1 MAEGEIKSREAK
13 LDFDEDVL
21 AGKMGKLEIT
31 LQEMEYSSSVSVRG
45 RFESIKYFKAIK
57 AMLFCVEQGLQ
68 GSLWKSNVILCNLV
82 DSPKYKL
89 MYESWMPK
97 RARKKIA

>member
-31 LQEMEYSSSVSVRG
+31 LREM
-45 RFESIKYFKAIK
+45 KYFII
-57 AMLFCVEQGLQ
+57 
-68 GSLWKSNVILCNLV
+68 SLG
-82 DSPKYKL
+82 
-89 MYESWMPK
+89 
-97 RARKKIA
+97 ARSV